1 MALNYAT
8 KTLRNSSHLTGQP
21 SGDKVGYWQVTL
33 KHTHQRGFKYVAEPT
48 HRRPG

>member
-8 KTLRNSSHLTGQP
+8 KALRNSSHLNSQP
-21 SGDKVGYWQVTL
+21 SDDKVGYSQVTL